1 MAKIPADYLPPKEL
15 WAEYTTPEEFK
26 QYASGQW
33 NIAEELLDKHVKEGR
48 GDNVAILFG
57 DQKVTYKELLA
68 MANKFANVLTK
79 LGVEAQDRVGIRLTN
94 MPEAVAINFGIM
106 KCGAIPVPVSPLWA
120 KEEVAFVLNN
130 AEFKAFAVSFPLMA
144 AVEGG
149 AHEFEF
155 PTKIIVVGGKPEE
168 VEAKGYVSFAKEM
181 AAASDQFTNVKL
193 DAANDIGVIL
203 FTSGTTGQ
211 PKGCVHFVREVL
223 IESNIVNKYVWK
235 IAPGEVLGG
244 SAPVSFAAGYGTF
257 CMVPF
262 AGGGAISLLPKFTPD
277 DMMATIAKHKVTV
290 VTGLPTAY
298 RKLLEMPNFN
308 DYDISS
314 VRMYTTGG
322 DALTG
327 KTLAMWQAKTGKPI
341 WEGLGGTEMMHL
353 VTSNTMSDIPMP
365 DSIGKALPGFE
376 IKVVRED
383 GTTAGPGEVG
393 SMLIKGPTATLYW
406 KPYIQDN
413 KLLKSMK
420 KGIKDGYNMM
430 GDAVL
435 MDKDGFMF
443 FQAREDDMIKSSGF
457 RLAPTEIEDAIIRH
471 PAVRDDAVVGIPDEI
486 MGQKVVAMVELE
498 PGHTA
503 SQELAS
509 DIIKST
515 MDVLATYK
523 LPREVVFLPAIPRTP
538 TGKIIKKDLR
548 KNYPEYP
555 DKYVPKVK

>member
-1 MAKIPADYLPPKEL
+1 MGKIPADYLPPKEL
-15 WAEYTTPEEFK
+15 WAQYTAPEEFK
-26 QYASGQW
+26 KYFSGQW
-33 NIAEELLDKHVKEGR
+33 NIAEEFLDRHVKEGR
-48 GDNVAILFG
+48 GDQSAILYG
-57 DQKVTYKELLA
+57 DQKISFKELLA

-79 LGVEAQDRVGIRLTN
+79 LGVEPQDRVGIRLTN
-94 MPEAVAINFGIM
+94 TPEAIAINFGIE

-120 KEEVAFVLNN
+120 KEEIAFVLNN

-144 AVEGG
+144 GVEAG
-149 AHEFEF
+149 AKEFEF
-155 PTKIIVVGGKPEE
+155 PTKIVVVGGNPEE
-168 VEAKGYVSFAKEM
+168 VEAKGYVSFAKAM
-181 AAASDQFTNVKL
+181 AGVSDQFSNVKM
-193 DAANDIGVIL
+193 NPEDIGVIL

-211 PKGCVHFVREVL
+211 PKGCVHFVKEVL
-223 IESNIVNKYVWK
+223 VESALVNKFVYK
-235 IAPGEVLGG
+235 MGPGDVLGG

-257 CMVPF
+257 CLIPF
-262 AGGGAISLLPKFTPD
+262 AGGASISLLPKFTPD
-277 DMMATIAKHKVTV
+277 EMLSTIQKHKITV
-290 VTGLPTAY
+290 ITGLPTAY
-298 RKLLEMPNFN
+298 RRLLEMPNFN
-308 DYDISS
+308 DYDLSS

-353 VTSNTMSDIPMP
+353 CTSNTMSEVPVP
-365 DSIGKALPGFE
+365 DSIGRALPGFE

-383 GTTAGPGEVG
+383 GTTAGPGEPG
-393 SMLIKGPTATLYW
+393 SMLIKGPVATLYW
-406 KPYIQDN
+406 KPYVQDN
-413 KLLKSMK
+413 KLLNTMK

-430 GDAVL
+430 GDAVI

-457 RLAPTEIEDAIIRH
+457 RLAPTEIEDAMLRH

-498 PGHTA
+498 PGHA
-503 SQELAS
+503 VSQELAN

-515 MDVLATYK
+515 TDLLAIYK

-548 KNYPEYP
+548 KNYAEMAN
-555 DKYVPKVK
+555 KFVPKIK

>member
-1 MAKIPADYLPPKEL
+1 M
-15 WAEYTTPEEFK
+15 
-26 QYASGQW
+26 S
-33 NIAEELLDKHVKEGR
+33 
-48 GDNVAILFG
+48 
-57 DQKVTYKELLA
+57 
-68 MANKFANVLTK
+68 NKFANVLTK

-94 MPEAVAINFGIM
+94 MPEAIAINFGIQ
-106 KCGAIPVPVSPLWA
+106 KCGAIPVPISPLWA

-144 AVEGG
+144 AVE
-149 AHEFEF
+149 AAKPEFEF
-155 PTKIIVVGGKPEE
+155 PTKLIVVGGKPEE
-168 VEAKGYVSFAKEM
+168 WEAKGFVSFAKAM

-193 DAANDIGVIL
+193 SADDIGAIL

-211 PKGCVHFVREVL
+211 PKGCVHFVKEVL
-223 IESNIVNKYVWK
+223 IESHLVNKYVWK
-235 IAPGEVLGG
+235 LAPGEVLGG

-257 CMVPF
+257 CMIPF
-262 AGGGAISLLPKFTPD
+262 AGGGAISLLPRFTPD
-277 DMMATIAKHKVTV
+277 DMMGIIAKHKVTV

-308 DYDISS
+308 DYDLSS

-353 VTSNTMSDIPMP
+353 VTSNSMSNIPMP

-393 SMLIKGPTATLYW
+393 SMMIKGPTATLYW

-413 KLLKSMK
+413 KLLKTMK
-420 KGIKDGYNMM
+420 KGIKDGWNMM
-430 GDAVL
+430 GDAVM
-435 MDKDGFMF
+435 MDKDGYIF

-471 PAVRDDAVVGIPDEI
+471 PAVRDDAVVGIPDEVL
-486 MGQKVVAMVELE
+486 GQKVVAMVELE

-509 DIIKST
+509 DVIKSCL
-515 MDVLATYK
+515 DVLGMYK
-523 LPREVVFLPAIPRTP
+523 LPREVVFLDSIPRTP
-538 TGKIIKKDLR
+538 TGKILKKILR
-548 KNYPEYP
+548 KDYPEYP
-555 DKYVPKVK
+555 NKFMPKVK

>member
-1 MAKIPADYLPPKEL
+1 MSKIPADYLPPKEL
-15 WAEYTTPEEFK
+15 WAEYTAPAEFK
-26 QYASGQW
+26 HYASGQW
-33 NIAEELLDKHVKEGR
+33 NIAEEFLDKHVK

-57 DQKVTYKELLA
+57 DQKITYKELLG
-68 MANKFANVLTK
+68 MANKFANVLKK
-79 LGVEAQDRVGIRLTN
+79 LGVESQDRVGIRLTN
-94 MPEAVAINFGIM
+94 TPEAIAINFGIE
-106 KCGAIPVPVSPLWA
+106 KCGAIPIPVSPLWA
-120 KEEVAFVLNN
+120 KEEVSFVLNN
-130 AEFKAFAVSFPLMA
+130 AEFKAFVVSFPLLA
-144 AVEGG
+144 AVEAG

-155 PTKIIVVGGKPEE
+155 PTKIIVVGGKPED
-168 VEAKGYVSFAKEM
+168 VEAKGYVSFTKEM
-181 AAASDQFTNVKL
+181 ATASDQFTNVKL
-193 DAANDIGVIL
+193 NADDIGVIL

-211 PKGCVHFVREVL
+211 PKGCVHFVKEVL
-223 IESNIVNKYVWK
+223 IESTLVNKYVYK
-235 IAPGEVLGG
+235 MGPGDVLGG

-257 CMVPF
+257 CLIPF
-262 AGGGAISLLPKFTPD
+262 AGAAAISLLPKFTPD
-277 DMMATIAKHKVTV
+277 DMMSTIQKHKITV
-290 VTGLPTAY
+290 ITGLPTAY
-298 RKLLEMPNFN
+298 RKLLEMPNFK
-308 DYDISS
+308 DYDVSS

-353 VTSNTMSDIPMP
+353 VTSNTMSEVPIP
-365 DSIGKALPGFE
+365 DSIGRALPGFE

-383 GTTAGPGEVG
+383 GTYAGPGEVG
-393 SMLIKGPTATLYW
+393 SMLVKGPTGTLYW

-420 KGIKDGYNMM
+420 KGIKDGFNMM
-430 GDAVL
+430 GDAV
-435 MDKDGFMF
+435 MIDKDGFIF

-457 RLAPTEIEDAIIRH
+457 RLAPSEIEDTIIRH

-503 SQELAS
+503 SQELANE
-509 DIIKST
+509 IIKSCL
-515 MDVLATYK
+515 DLLAMYK

-555 DKYVPKVK
+555 TKYSPKVK

>member
-1 MAKIPADYLPPKEL
+1 MGKIPADYLPPKEL
-15 WAEYTTPEEFK
+15 WAEYTAPAEFK
-26 QYASGQW
+26 QFASGQW
-33 NIAEELLDKHVKEGR
+33 SIAEEFLDKHVKAGR
-48 GDNVAILFG
+48 GDQVAVLFG
-57 DQKVTYKELLA
+57 DQKITYKELVA
-68 MANKFANVLTK
+68 MANKFANVLAK

-94 MPEAVAINFGIM
+94 TPEAIAINFGIL

-130 AEFKAFAVSFPLMA
+130 AEFKAFAVSFPLMP
-144 AVEGG
+144 AVEAG

-168 VEAKGYVSFAKEM
+168 AEAKGYVSFAKAM

-193 DAANDIGVIL
+193 NADDIGVIL

-211 PKGCVHFVREVL
+211 PKGCVHFVKEVL
-223 IESNIVNKYVWK
+223 IESHLVNKYVWK

-257 CMVPF
+257 CLIPF

-277 DMMATIAKHKVTV
+277 DMLGIIQKHKVTV

-353 VTSNTMSDIPMP
+353 VTSNTMSEVPVP
-365 DSIGKALPGFE
+365 DSIGRALPGFE

-393 SMLIKGPTATLYW
+393 SMLIKGPTGTLYW

-413 KLLKSMK
+413 KLLKTMK
-420 KGIKDGYNMM
+420 KGIKEGWNMM
-430 GDAVL
+430 GDAVV
-435 MDKDGFMF
+435 MDKDGFIF

-486 MGQKVVAMVELE
+486 LGQKVVAMVELE
-498 PGHTA
+498 PGHTP
-503 SQELAS
+503 SQDLAK
-509 DIIKST
+509 DIINSCL
-515 MDVLATYK
+515 DVLAKYK
-523 LPREVVFLPAIPRTP
+523 LPREVVFLPSIPRTP

-548 KNYPEYP
+548 RMYPEYP
-555 DKYVPKVK
+555 DKYKLI

>member
-1 MAKIPADYLPPKEL
+1 MGKIPADYLPPKEL
-15 WAEYTTPEEFK
+15 WAHYTVPEEFK
-26 QYASGQW
+26 QYASGSW
-33 NIAEELLDKHVKEGR
+33 NIAEEFLDKHVKAGR
-48 GDNVAILFG
+48 GDNVAVLFG
-57 DQKVTYKELLA
+57 DQKITYKELLA

-94 MPEAVAINFGIM
+94 MPEAIAINFGIQ
-106 KCGAIPVPVSPLWA
+106 KCGAIPVPISPLWA

-130 AEFKAFAVSFPLMA
+130 AEFTAFAVSFPLMA
-144 AVEGG
+144 AVE
-149 AHEFEF
+149 AAKPEFEF
-155 PTKIIVVGGKPEE
+155 PTKIIVVGGKPEDA
-168 VEAKGYVSFAKEM
+168 EAKGFFSFAKEM
-181 AAASDQFTNVKL
+181 AAASDQFSNVKL
-193 DAANDIGVIL
+193 GAEDIGAIL

-211 PKGCVHFVREVL
+211 PKGCVHFVKEVL
-223 IESNIVNKYVWK
+223 IESNLVNKYVWK
-235 IAPGEVLGG
+235 LAPGEVLGG

-257 CMVPF
+257 CIIPF

-277 DMMATIAKHKVTV
+277 DMMNTIVKHKVTV

-308 DYDISS
+308 DYDVSS

-353 VTSNTMSDIPMP
+353 VTSNTIGGIPVA
-365 DSIGKALPGFE
+365 DSIGRALPGFE

-413 KLLKSMK
+413 KLLKTMK

-430 GDAVL
+430 GDAVM
-435 MDKDGFMF
+435 MDKDGFIF

-471 PAVRDDAVVGIPDEI
+471 KAVRDDAVVGIPDEVL
-486 MGQKVVAMVELE
+486 GQKVVAMVELE
-498 PGHTA
+498 GGHTA

-509 DIIKST
+509 DIIKSCL
-515 MDVLATYK
+515 DVLGMYK
-523 LPREVVFLPAIPRTP
+523 LPREVVFMTSIPRTP
-538 TGKIIKKDLR
+538 TGKILKKVLR
-548 KNYPEYP
+548 KDYPEMV

>member
-1 MAKIPADYLPPKEL
+1 MGKIPADYLPPKEL
-15 WAEYTTPEEFK
+15 WAEYTAPAEFK
-26 QYASGQW
+26 HYASGQW
-33 NIAEELLDKHVKEGR
+33 NIAEEFLDKHVK

-57 DQKVTYKELLA
+57 DQKITYKELLG
-68 MANKFANVLTK
+68 MANKFANVLKK

-94 MPEAVAINFGIM
+94 TPEAIAINFGIE
-106 KCGAIPVPVSPLWA
+106 KIGAIPVPVSPLWA
-120 KEEVAFVLNN
+120 KEEISFVLNN
-130 AEFKAFAVSFPLMA
+130 AEFKAFVVSFPLLA
-144 AVEGG
+144 AVEAG

-155 PTKIIVVGGKPEE
+155 PTKIIAVGGKPED

-181 AAASDQFTNVKL
+181 ASASDQFTNVKL
-193 DAANDIGVIL
+193 SADDIGVIL

-211 PKGCVHFVREVL
+211 PKGCIHFVKEVL
-223 IESNIVNKYVWK
+223 VESNLVNKYVYK
-235 IAPGEVLGG
+235 MGPGDVLGG

-257 CMVPF
+257 CLIPF
-262 AGGGAISLLPKFTPD
+262 AGAAAISLLPKFTPD
-277 DMMATIAKHKVTV
+277 DMMSTIQKHKITV
-290 VTGLPTAY
+290 ITGLPTAY
-298 RKLLEMPNFN
+298 RKLLEMPNFK
-308 DYDISS
+308 DYDVSS

-353 VTSNTMSDIPMP
+353 VTSNTMSDVPIP
-365 DSIGKALPGFE
+365 DSIGRALPGFE

-383 GTTAGPGEVG
+383 GTYAGPGEVG
-393 SMLIKGPTATLYW
+393 SMLVKGPTGTLYW

-420 KGIKDGYNMM
+420 KGIKDGFNMM
-430 GDAVL
+430 GDAVI
-435 MDKDGFMF
+435 MDKDGFIF

-457 RLAPTEIEDAIIRH
+457 RLAPSEIEDTIIRH

-503 SQELAS
+503 SQELANE
-509 DIIKST
+509 IIKSCL
-515 MDVLATYK
+515 DLLAMYK
-523 LPREVVFLPAIPRTP
+523 LPREVVFLASIPRTP

-548 KNYPEYP
+548 KNYPEMAN
-555 DKYVPKVK
+555 KFSPKVK

>member
-1 MAKIPADYLPPKEL
+1 MGKIPADYLPPKEL
-15 WAEYTTPEEFK
+15 WADYTAPEEFK

-33 NIAEELLDKHVKEGR
+33 NIAEEFLDKHVKEGR
-48 GDNVAILFG
+48 GDQLAILFG
-57 DQKVTYKELLA
+57 DQKITYKELLA
-68 MANKFANVLTK
+68 MANKFANVLK
-79 LGVEAQDRVGIRLTN
+79 KIGVEAQDRVGLRMTN
-94 MPEAVAINFGIM
+94 MPEAVAANFGVQKI
-106 KCGAIPVPVSPLWA
+106 GAIPVPVSPLWA
-120 KEEVAFVLNN
+120 KEEVAFVVNN
-130 AEFKAFAVSFPLMA
+130 AEFAAFVVSFPLMGPVEA
-144 AVEGG
+144 AK
-149 AHEFEF
+149 HEFEQD
-155 PTKIIVVGGKPEE
+155 TKLIVVGGNPDE
-168 VEAKGYVSFAKEM
+168 VTAKGFVSFAKEM
-181 AAASDQFTNVKL
+181 ATASDQFANVKL
-193 DAANDIGVIL
+193 DANDIGVIL

-223 IESNIVNKYVWK
+223 IESNVVNKYVYK
-235 IAPGEVLGG
+235 MGPGDVLGG
-244 SAPVSFAAGYGTF
+244 SAPVTFAAGYGTF
-257 CMVPF
+257 CNIPF
-262 AGGGAISLLPKFTPD
+262 AGAAAISLLPKFTPD
-277 DMMATIAKHKVTV
+277 DMMGTIQKHKITV
-290 VTGLPTAY
+290 ITGLPTAY

-308 DYDISS
+308 DYDASS

-365 DSIGKALPGFE
+365 DSIGRALPGFE

-393 SMLIKGPTATLYW
+393 SMMIKGPTATLYW
-406 KPYIQDN
+406 KPYIQDQ

-420 KGIKDGYNMM
+420 KGIKDGFNMM
-430 GDAVL
+430 GDAVM
-435 MDKDGFMF
+435 MDKDGFIF

-457 RLAPTEIEDAIIRH
+457 RLAPSEIEDCILRH

-498 PGHTA
+498 GGHTA
-503 SQELAS
+503 SQELANE
-509 DIIKST
+509 IIKST
-515 MDVLATYK
+515 MDLLATYK

-548 KNYPEYP
+548 KHYPEYTT
-555 DKYVPKVK
+555 KFVPKVK

>member
-1 MAKIPADYLPPKEL
+1 MGKIPADYLPPKEL
-15 WAEYTTPEEFK
+15 WAEYTSPAEFPVPDK
-26 QYASGQW
+26 LNLADF
-33 NIAEELLDKHVKEGR
+33 LLDRHVKEGR
-48 GDNVAILFG
+48 GDNTAILFG
-57 DQKVTYKELLA
+57 DTKLTYKEVMV
-68 MANKFANVLTK
+68 MANKFANVLK
-79 LGVEAQDRVGIRLTN
+79 GLGVEAQDRVGIRMTN
-94 MPEAVAINFGIM
+94 APEAVAINFGIM
-106 KCGAIPVPVSPLWA
+106 KLGAIPVPVSPLWA

-130 AEFKAFAVSFPLMA
+130 SEFKVFVVSFPLMGP
-144 AVEGG
+144 VEDSK
-149 AHEFEF
+149 HEWQF
-155 PTKIIVVGGKPEE
+155 PTKVVVVGGKPED
-168 VEAKGYVSFAKEM
+168 VEAKGHVSFAKAS
-181 AAASDQFTNVKL
+181 AAASDQFDNVMVGPW
-193 DAANDIGVIL
+193 DIGVIL

-211 PKGCVHFVREVL
+211 PKGCVHFVREVFL
-223 IESNIVNKYVWK
+223 ESQIVNKYVWK
-235 IAPGEVLGG
+235 LGPGEVLGG
-244 SAPVSFAAGYGTF
+244 SAPVTFAAGYGTF
-257 CMVPF
+257 CLVPF

-277 DMMATIAKHKVTV
+277 DMMSTIQKHKVTV

-308 DYDISS
+308 DYDISG

-365 DSIGKALPGFE
+365 DSIGRALPGFE

-393 SMLIKGPTATLYW
+393 SMLIQGPTATLYW

-413 KLLKSMK
+413 KLLKTMK

-430 GDAVL
+430 GDAVM
-435 MDKDGFMF
+435 MDKDGFIF

-457 RLAPTEIEDAIIRH
+457 RLAPSEIEDAILRH
-471 PAVRDDAVVGIPDEI
+471 KAVRDDAVVGIPDEVL
-486 MGQKVVAMVELE
+486 GQKVVAMVELE

-509 DIIKST
+509 DIIKSCL
-515 MDVLATYK
+515 DVLGMYK
-523 LPREVVFLPAIPRTP
+523 LPREVVFMESIPRTP
-538 TGKIIKKDLR
+538 TGKILKKVLR
-548 KNYPEYP
+548 KDYPEYP
-555 DKYVPKVK
+555 TKYVPKVK

>member
-1 MAKIPADYLPPKEL
+1 MSKIPADYLPPKEL
-15 WAEYTTPEEFK
+15 WAQYTTPEEYK
-26 QYASGQW
+26 KYHSGQW
-33 NIAEELLDKHVKEGR
+33 NIAEEFLDRHVKEGR
-48 GDNVAILFG
+48 GDQAAILFG
-57 DQKVTYKELLA
+57 DQKISFKELLA

-79 LGVEAQDRVGIRLTN
+79 IGVEPQDRVGIRLTN
-94 MPEAVAINFGIM
+94 TPEAIAINFGIE
-106 KCGAIPVPVSPLWA
+106 KLGAIPVPVSPLWA
-120 KEEVAFVLNN
+120 KEEVTFVLNN
-130 AEFKAFAVSFPLMA
+130 AEFKAFAVSFPLMG
-144 AVEGG
+144 AVEAG

-155 PTKIIVVGGKPEE
+155 PTKIVVVGGKPEE

-181 AAASDQFTNVKL
+181 ASASDQFSNVKL
-193 DAANDIGVIL
+193 GPEDIGVIL

-211 PKGCVHFVREVL
+211 PKGCVHFVKEVL
-223 IESNIVNKYVWK
+223 VEAALVNKYVYK
-235 IAPGEVLGG
+235 MGPGDVLGG

-257 CMVPF
+257 CLIPF
-262 AGGGAISLLPKFTPD
+262 AGGAAISLLPKFTPD
-277 DMMATIAKHKVTV
+277 DMLSTIQKHKITV
-290 VTGLPTAY
+290 ITGLPTAY
-298 RKLLEMPNFN
+298 RKLLEMPNFK
-308 DYDISS
+308 DYDLSS

-353 VTSNTMSDIPMP
+353 VTSNTMSEIPMP
-365 DSIGKALPGFE
+365 DSIGRALPGFE

-393 SMLIKGPTATLYW
+393 SMMIKGPTGTLYW

-420 KGIKDGYNMM
+420 KGIKEGFNMM
-430 GDAVL
+430 GDAVM
-435 MDKDGFMF
+435 MDKDGFIF

-498 PGHTA
+498 PGYTP
-503 SQELAS
+503 SQEMAS
-509 DIIKST
+509 DIIKSSL
-515 MDVLATYK
+515 DLLAMYK
-523 LPREVVFLPAIPRTP
+523 LPREVVFLDSIPRTP

-548 KNYPEYP
+548 KNYPEMP
-555 DKYVPKVK
+555 NKFTPKVK

>member
-1 MAKIPADYLPPKEL
+1 MSKIPADYLPPKEL
-15 WAEYTTPEEFK
+15 WAEYTAPEEFK

-33 NIAEELLDKHVKEGR
+33 NIADEFLDKHVKEGR
-48 GDNVAILFG
+48 GDQVAILFG
-57 DQKVTYKELLA
+57 DQKITYKELLA
-68 MANKFANVLTK
+68 MANKFANVLK
-79 LGVEAQDRVGIRLTN
+79 KIGVEAQDRVGLRMTN
-94 MPEAVAINFGIM
+94 MPEAVAANFGVQ
-106 KCGAIPVPVSPLWA
+106 KVGAIPVPVSPLWA
-120 KEEVAFVLNN
+120 KEEVAFVVNN
-130 AEFKAFAVSFPLMA
+130 AEFKAFVVSFPLMGPVEA
-144 AVEGG
+144 AK
-149 AHEFEF
+149 HEFEF
-155 PTKIIVVGGKPEE
+155 DTKLVVVGGKPEE
-168 VEAKGYVSFAKEM
+168 VEAKGFVSFGKEM
-181 AAASDQFTNVKL
+181 AAASDQFANVKL
-193 DAANDIGVIL
+193 DANDIGVIL

-223 IESNIVNKYVWK
+223 IESHVVNKYVYK
-235 IAPGEVLGG
+235 MGPGDVLGG
-244 SAPVSFAAGYGTF
+244 SAPVTFAAGYGTF
-257 CMVPF
+257 CNIPF
-262 AGGGAISLLPKFTPD
+262 AGGAAISLLPKFTPD
-277 DMMATIAKHKVTV
+277 DMMETIQKHKITV
-290 VTGLPTAY
+290 ITGLPTAY

-308 DYDISS
+308 DYDASS

-365 DSIGKALPGFE
+365 DSIGRALPGFE

-383 GTTAGPGEVG
+383 GATAGPGEVG

-406 KPYIQDN
+406 KPYIQDQ

-430 GDAVL
+430 GDAVM
-435 MDKDGFMF
+435 MDKDGFIF

-457 RLAPTEIEDAIIRH
+457 RLAPTEIEDCIIRH

-503 SQELAS
+503 SQELANE
-509 DIIKST
+509 IIKST
-515 MDVLATYK
+515 MDLLATYK

-548 KNYPEYP
+548 KHYPEYTT
-555 DKYVPKVK
+555 KFVPKVK